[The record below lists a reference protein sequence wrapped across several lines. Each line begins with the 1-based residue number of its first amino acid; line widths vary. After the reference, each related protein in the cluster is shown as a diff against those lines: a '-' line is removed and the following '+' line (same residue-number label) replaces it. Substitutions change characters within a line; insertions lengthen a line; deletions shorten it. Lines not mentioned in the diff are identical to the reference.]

1 MKSRIIG
8 AFKEINN
15 EIFVDTVKASIDA
28 YVFIGDNGWKYIRK
42 SSRWFYFKEVKKDGQ
57 SVRFYFYPDSN
68 QKDIDPKTGTLFME
82 FSLPKFLYDGINI
95 SGVLISDKERLYSE
109 VKTLLFD
116 NDIYIDGEGLT
127 RDYHNFDVRK
137 IDYSI
142 SFDAGSQKEKE
153 EFFRLFRKMHFPYH
167 KAGMLCN
174 KEYDYE
180 SSFCHGSNSTDIVLY
195 DKTEEVEKNAGQEIK
210 DNICRLEIRCKNP
223 IKVYNDFGL
232 VKDLFEKGNKT
243 LINLLKAYRF
253 DLDIL
258 PKKEYWETICA
269 YLEKEKA
276 AYKADKDKSKKKYP
290 SYLSSDVDDIYKH
303 LRYINTYGE
312 KAASKK
318 NYALYQKCLELTDT
332 LKLSILYNK
341 KIGKR
346 MNILTK
352 IYQHNNLSEVYDT
365 AEKET
370 LCTHTESV
378 ATVEKTKVLRDDLK
392 SEVDEQH
399 TDSEDK
405 LFIDTQEAV
414 RASCFNWKRKTKSMR
429 YGFRL
434 GLDPFGWSG
443 KTYKISPDYIVLVY
457 CPQGFENL
465 AKPIFHKRE

>member
-1 MKSRIIG
+1 MR
-8 AFKEINN
+8 N
-15 EIFVDTVKASIDA
+15 
-28 YVFIGDNGWKYIRK
+28 
-42 SSRWFYFKEVKKDGQ
+42 
-57 SVRFYFYPDSN
+57 RF
-68 QKDIDPKTGTLFME
+68 
-82 FSLPKFLYDGINI
+82 
-95 SGVLISDKERLYSE
+95 
-109 VKTLLFD
+109 
-116 NDIYIDGEGLT
+116 
-127 RDYHNFDVRK
+127 
-137 IDYSI
+137 
-142 SFDAGSQKEKE
+142 
-153 EFFRLFRKMHFPYH
+153 
-167 KAGMLCN
+167 
-174 KEYDYE
+174 
-180 SSFCHGSNSTDIVLY
+180 
-195 DKTEEVEKNAGQEIK
+195 
-210 DNICRLEIRCKNP
+210 
-223 IKVYNDFGL
+223 
-232 VKDLFEKGNKT
+232 
-243 LINLLKAYRF
+243 LINLLKAYRL

-276 AYKADKDKSKKKYP
+276 AYIDDKEKSKKKYP

-318 NYALYQKCLELTDT
+318 NYALYQKCLELTGNK
-332 LKLSILYNK
+332 LKIAILYNK
-341 KIGKR
+341 TGKR

-370 LCTHTESV
+370 LRAHSESV

-399 TDSEDK
+399 TNSEDK
-405 LFIDTQEAV
+405 LFIDTQEAG

-434 GLDPFGWSG
+434 GFDPFGWSE